1 MKSFIL
7 FTSFYL
13 LIFSVKSQT
22 IKSDSVFINGKIIGR
37 DTGIIKLSYLNKYQ
51 IWVNDTVR
59 VKNGRFSFTCL
70 IVEPTLV
77 KVSGNIKPRSIDE
90 PNITE
95 IFIEPNR
102 TNIILTE
109 NDFKNAKVEDSRS
122 QALIY
127 RLNALKKVVDESSK
141 PLAERYSVVKEDYAN
156 GDTSKMLLNKMENI
170 KDQLKPYQDKKRK
183 IDLEFVRNHND
194 EFISSYLLGYYVNKI
209 PQDSL
214 QFYYNLLT
222 PSVKNNIYGQTIYD
236 VLNAE
241 KKPVLSI
248 GDIAPNIM
256 MYDINGN
263 LINMESFKSQKYI
276 LLDFWASWCIP
287 CRRMNPSLK
296 KIHKN
301 YNDTDLEII
310 SLSFDFNETNWK
322 KAIVKDSLG
331 SWKHILVGLN
341 GESADHIRNN
351 YGVMTVPN
359 YILINKQGI
368 IIGIYDEIDENKKE
382 GLFKDLKSELSQV
395 YD

>member
-1 MKSFIL
+1 
-7 FTSFYL
+7 
-13 LIFSVKSQT
+13 
-22 IKSDSVFINGKIIGR
+22 
-37 DTGIIKLSYLNKYQ
+37 
-51 IWVNDTVR
+51 
-59 VKNGRFSFTCL
+59 
-70 IVEPTLV
+70 
-77 KVSGNIKPRSIDE
+77 
-90 PNITE
+90 
-95 IFIEPNR
+95 
-102 TNIILTE
+102 
-109 NDFKNAKVEDSRS
+109 
-122 QALIY
+122 
-127 RLNALKKVVDESSK
+127 
-141 PLAERYSVVKEDYAN
+141 
-156 GDTSKMLLNKMENI
+156 
-170 KDQLKPYQDKKRK
+170 
-183 IDLEFVRNHND
+183 
-194 EFISSYLLGYYVNKI
+194 VNKI

-296 KIHKN
+296 KIYKN

-351 YGVMTVPN
+351 YGDMTVPN

-395 YD
+395 FD